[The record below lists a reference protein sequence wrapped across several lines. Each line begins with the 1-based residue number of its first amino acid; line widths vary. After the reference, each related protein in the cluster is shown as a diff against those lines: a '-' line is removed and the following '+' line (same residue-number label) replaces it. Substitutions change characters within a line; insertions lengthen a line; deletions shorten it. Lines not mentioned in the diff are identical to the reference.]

1 MLKYSLNC
9 DFITYFALINKRIM
23 LIRFQIE
30 NFLSFREKQ
39 SFSLIPGKGTLK
51 AHHKSEK
58 VKGVSALKTSVLYG
72 ANASGKSNLIKAIE
86 FGRNLVLKGSKPEQP
101 IDYKK
106 FKLDQSYASKNT
118 YIEYEIQHK
127 GKNYAYG
134 FILNHKEVVDEWL
147 FEIGKK
153 TEKKIFERT
162 QTTHFDLEYLYNRNK
177 KAEEKQ
183 FIDFTAKST
192 PRNQLFLYHTRNTN
206 IKDNLTDFND
216 ILNVRDW
223 FLNNLTIIHPSSKNL
238 DKKYEIAKN
247 VDLKKLFD
255 EMLQYFDTGIDGIEF
270 SHLDF
275 EKTLIPDDIKEEV
288 KNELLNE
295 NSDKNS
301 IFISN
306 PLDDKYYIISKT
318 SDHHLRAELLK
329 AKHKVI
335 GGEPIL
341 FDLKEESDGTRRIMD
356 LIPLISDFVNGNSV
370 FVIDELERSLH
381 PKLVKDFLDFILNK
395 CNNTNSQ
402 IIVTS
407 HEVTLL
413 DQELLRKDEIWF
425 TRKDKSGATL
435 MHSLADYNH
444 KIRFDKKLI
453 DDYLLGRFKG
463 VPKLGNREKITTL
476 VEK

>member
-1 MLKYSLNC
+1 
-9 DFITYFALINKRIM
+9 M
-23 LIRFQIE
+23 LIRFQVE

-86 FGRNLVLKGSKPEQP
+86 FGRNLVLKGTKPEHT

-106 FKLDQSYASKNT
+106 FKLDLAYATKNT

-127 GKNYAYG
+127 NKNYAYG
-134 FILNHKEVVDEWL
+134 FILNHKEIVEEWL
-147 FEIGKK
+147 YEIGKT
-153 TEKKIFERT
+153 TEKLIFERKETT
-162 QTTHFDLEYLYNRNK
+162 QFNLDYLYKRNK
-177 KAEEKQ
+177 KKDEEQ
-183 FIDFTAKST
+183 FLDFTAKGT
-192 PRNQLFLYHTRNTN
+192 PRNQLFLFHIRNTN
-206 IKDNLTDFND
+206 VKDNLTDVSDLF
-216 ILNVRDW
+216 NVRDW
-223 FLNNLTIIHPSSKNL
+223 FINNLSIIHPSSKNM
-238 DKKYEIAKN
+238 DKKFEIAHN
-247 VDLKKLFD
+247 IDLKKLYE
-255 EMLQYFDTGIDGIEF
+255 EMLSYFDTGIDGIVFKE
-270 SHLDF
+270 LEF
-275 EKTLIPDDIKEEV
+275 EKTLIPEDIKEDV
-288 KNELLNE
+288 RNELLNDS
-295 NSDKNS
+295 SDKNS

-306 PLDDKYYIISKT
+306 PLDDKYYIITKT
-318 SDHHLRAELLK
+318 SENQLKAELLM
-329 AKHKVI
+329 AKHYVL

-356 LIPLISDFVNGNSV
+356 LIPLISDFVSGNSV

-381 PKLVKDFLDFILNK
+381 PKLVKDFLDFILNQ
-395 CNNTNSQ
+395 CRTTNSQ
-402 IIVTS
+402 IIVSS

-425 TRKDKSGATL
+425 ARKDRTGATL
-435 MHSLADYNH
+435 LHSLGDYNN

-463 VPKLGNREKITTL
+463 VPQMGNRENITTFM
-476 VEK
+476 EN

>member
-1 MLKYSLNC
+1 
-9 DFITYFALINKRIM
+9 M

-86 FGRNLVLKGSKPEQP
+86 FGKNLVLNGSKPDHT

-106 FKLDQSYASKNT
+106 FKLDQAYSSRNT

-127 GKNYAYG
+127 NKNYAYG

-147 FEIGKK
+147 YEIGKT
-153 TEKKIFERT
+153 TEKLIFERKETT
-162 QTTHFDLEYLYNRNK
+162 QFNLDYLYKRNK
-177 KAEEKQ
+177 KKDEEQ
-183 FIDFTAKST
+183 FLDFTAKGT
-192 PRNQLFLYHTRNTN
+192 PRNQLFLFHIRNTN
-206 IKDNLTDFND
+206 VKDNLTDVSDLF
-216 ILNVRDW
+216 NVRDW
-223 FLNNLTIIHPSSKNL
+223 FINNLSIIHPSSKNM
-238 DKKYEIAKN
+238 DKKFEIAHN
-247 VDLKKLFD
+247 IDLKKLYE
-255 EMLQYFDTGIDGIEF
+255 EMLSYFDTGIDGIVFKE
-270 SHLDF
+270 LEF
-275 EKTLIPDDIKEEV
+275 EKTLIPEDIKEDV
-288 KNELLNE
+288 RNELLNDS
-295 NSDKNS
+295 SDKNS

-306 PLDDKYYIISKT
+306 PLDDKYYIITKT
-318 SDHHLRAELLK
+318 SENHLKAELLM
-329 AKHKVI
+329 AKHHVL
-335 GGEPIL
+335 GGDDVL

-356 LIPLISDFVNGNSV
+356 LIPLISDFVSGNSV

-381 PKLVKDFLDFILNK
+381 PKLVKDFLDFILNQ
-395 CNNTNSQ
+395 CRTTNSQ
-402 IIVTS
+402 IIVSS

-425 TRKDKSGATL
+425 ARKDRTGATL
-435 MHSLADYNH
+435 LHSLGDYNN

-463 VPKLGNREKITTL
+463 VPKIGNRENITTFI
-476 VEK
+476 EN